1 MQQNA
6 IVMEER
12 KRRLVHNRIARR
24 YELELED
31 GRALIEYTERPGDVL
46 VLTRTEVPAGYEDK
60 GVGSELVRAVLE
72 EVRRNRMRVV
82 PQCRFVAQWIYC
94 HPEWEC
100 VVAREAVQ

>member
-1 MQQNA
+1 
-6 IVMEER
+6 MEER

-24 YELELED
+24 YELELDE
-31 GRALIEYTERPGDVL
+31 GRALIEYTERPGGVL

-94 HPEWEC
+94 HPEWEW